1 MKKGN
6 KYYGNLN
13 VWNNPQLSKYINN
26 SKNLT
31 NLQKNALR
39 RMIRSVKL
47 NKKYPGQTRNSSRNR
62 MELTNELL
70 KNSPNNAALAKR
82 IKAASNS
89 QQRRTNENTKGREAP
104 KNVYYNTQETLP
116 TYQNHL
122 RNSGNY

>member
-13 VWNNPQLSKYINN
+13 VWNSPQLLKNINT

-47 NKKYPGQTRNSSRNR
+47 NKNHPNQTRNSSRNR

-70 KNSPNNAALAKR
+70 KNSPNNAELVKR
-82 IKAASNS
+82 IKAALNS
-89 QQRRTNENTKGREAP
+89 QQKRTNETTKGGEAP
-104 KNVYYNTQETLP
+104 NVYYNAQETLP

-122 RNSGNY
+122 RNYGN